1 MDNIFD
7 SISEW
12 LKELLI
18 DGTVNNLTGLFDSV
32 NQGVT
37 DIADHIG
44 QTPQAW
50 NSSVYNMIR
59 TLSNNVI
66 VPIAGLILAFV
77 MTLEFIQL
85 IIDRNNM
92 HDFDVSNIYKWMFKT
107 ACAVL
112 IVTNTWNIIMAVF
125 DISQQIVNSASGVV
139 VGSTSMDFATLVPDL
154 EARLDALELGE
165 LIGIWIQSSFVGL
178 CMKVMSVVIFFV
190 SFGRMVEIYVVTSVA
205 PIPMATMM
213 HRDSGQMGQNYLKSL
228 GALGLQAFF
237 IIVCIAIYAALV
249 GSIAVTG
256 DLSNT
261 LWSCIGYTVLLCF
274 SLLKTGS
281 LAKMILGTH

>member
-18 DGTVNNLTGLFDSV
+18 AGTINNLTGLFDSV

-50 NSSVYNMIR
+50 NGSVYNMIR

-85 IIDRNNM
+85 IIQRMQLWLSSLVRRN
-92 HDFDVSNIYKWMFKT
+92 
-107 ACAVL
+107 
-112 IVTNTWNIIMAVF
+112 
-125 DISQQIVNSASGVV
+125 ISHGN
-139 VGSTSMDFATLVPDL
+139 
-154 EARLDALELGE
+154 ER
-165 LIGIWIQSSFVGL
+165 
-178 CMKVMSVVIFFV
+178 KIFW
-190 SFGRMVEIYVVTSVA
+190 
-205 PIPMATMM
+205 
-213 HRDSGQMGQNYLKSL
+213 QNRR
-228 GALGLQAFF
+228 
-237 IIVCIAIYAALV
+237 IVC
-249 GSIAVTG
+249 
-256 DLSNT
+256 
-261 LWSCIGYTVLLCF
+261 
-274 SLLKTGS
+274 
-281 LAKMILGTH
+281 